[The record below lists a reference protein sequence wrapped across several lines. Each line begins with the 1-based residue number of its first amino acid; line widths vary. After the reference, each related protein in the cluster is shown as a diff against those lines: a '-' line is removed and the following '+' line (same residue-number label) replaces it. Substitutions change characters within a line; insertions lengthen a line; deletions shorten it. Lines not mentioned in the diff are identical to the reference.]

1 MSGNTQL
8 FIDTLNLNLPS
19 GFESR
24 ADSIARETV
33 RQLASLSVSH
43 SAQLAS
49 LDLPAVKLSGGE
61 TNGAIARRIAHAIQ
75 RQVNSPSAGVSRA
88 EMMTRGSDHRD

>member
-1 MSGNTQL
+1 MNGNTQL
-8 FIDTLNLNLPS
+8 FIETLNLNLPS

-33 RQLASLSVSH
+33 RQLASLSVNH

-49 LDLPAVKLSGGE
+49 LDLPTLKLSGGE
-61 TNGAIARRIAHAIQ
+61 TNRAIARRIAHAIQ
-75 RQVNSPSAGVSRA
+75 RQVNSPSAGVSRP
-88 EMMTRGSDHRD
+88 EMVARRSDRHD